1 MLKDKLVIVRG
12 GGDIATGT
20 IHRLHRSGFRVLV
33 LETKHPAAIRRQV
46 SFCEA
51 VYEGKMQIE
60 GVTGIRVGAVIRT
73 EADMTRKV
81 QMEIENIWDRRCV
94 PILVD
99 PAGASIKVLQPE
111 IVIDAILAKK
121 NLGTSCDM
129 APLTIGFGPGFTA
142 GEDVDIVIET
152 MRGHNLGRII
162 TEGAALADTGIPGNI
177 SGYTKERVLHS
188 PEKGIVYLKN
198 KIGDV
203 VEKGE
208 VVMEVHTEDGR
219 IVPVNATIPGII
231 RGLIKDGFLVKKGF
245 KIGDIDPRAGE
256 LENCFTISDKARCI
270 AGSVLEV
277 VCGFFI
283 EAEENAVTKKRIV

>member
-1 MLKDKLVIVRG
+1 MFKEKLVIVRG

-33 LETKHPAAIRRQV
+33 LETKRPAAIRRQV

-51 VYEGKMQIE
+51 VYEGKTQIE
-60 GVTGIRVGAVIRT
+60 GVTGIRVGAMIRT

-81 QMEIENIWDRRCV
+81 RMEIESIWDRRCV
-94 PILVD
+94 PVLVD
-99 PAGASIKVLQPE
+99 PVGVSIKVLRPE

-121 NLGTSCDM
+121 NLGTSCEM

-162 TEGAALADTGIPGNI
+162 TEGPALADTGIPGNI
-177 SGYTKERVLHS
+177 GGYTKERVLRS
-188 PEKGIVYLKN
+188 PEKGIVYLKS

-203 VEKGE
+203 VEKDD
-208 VVMEVHTEDGR
+208 VVMEVHTEDGQ
-219 IVPVNATIPGII
+219 IVTVNATIPGII
-231 RGLIKDGFLVKKGF
+231 RGLIKEGFPVEKGF
-245 KIGDIDPRAGE
+245 KIGDIDPRVGE

-277 VCGFFI
+277 VCAFLM
-283 EAEENAVTKKRIV
+283 ETEETVAAKKRIV

>member
-20 IHRLHRSGFRVLV
+20 IHRLHRSGYRVLV
-33 LETKHPAAIRRQV
+33 LETKRPAAIRRQV

-51 VYEGKMQIE
+51 VYEGKTQIE

-73 EADMTRKV
+73 KADMTRKV
-81 QMEIENIWDRRCV
+81 RMEIENIWDRRCI

-99 PAGASIKVLQPE
+99 PEGESINVLQPE
-111 IVIDAILAKK
+111 IVIDAVLAKK

-162 TEGAALADTGIPGNI
+162 TKGPALADTGIPGNI
-177 SGYTKERVLHS
+177 DGYTNERVLRS
-188 PEKGIVYLKN
+188 PEKGVVHLKN

-208 VVMEVHTEDGR
+208 VVMEVRTEEGR
-219 IVPVNATIPGII
+219 IIPVNATISGII
-231 RGLIKDGFLVKKGF
+231 RGLIKEGYPVVKGF
-245 KIGDIDPRAGE
+245 KIGDIDPRTGE

-277 VCGFFI
+277 VCRFFI
-283 EAEENAVTKKRIV
+283 EAEENVATKKRII